1 MLSLGPIGYAF
12 NRTRQAYL
20 ATQLSIAETHWSRF
34 RGLMGAGTGD
44 FPPGQGLWI
53 VPSHGVHTL
62 GMRFSIDVAY
72 LDSNHVVV
80 HIESGL
86 KPWRVA
92 PIRLNADSVLELP
105 ENTLAATGTRVGDQ
119 IKIAQGKVDPD
130 DQQKHNAR
138 QEFAKRGLLD

>member
-1 MLSLGPIGYAF
+1 MLSPGPIGYAF
-12 NRTRQAYL
+12 NLTRQAYL
-20 ATQLSIAETHWSRF
+20 ATQLSVAETHWSRF
-34 RGLMGAGTGD
+34 RGLMGTGTED

-72 LDSNHVVV
+72 LDSKNVVV

-105 ENTLAATGTRVGDQ
+105 ESTLAATGTRVGDQ
-119 IKIAQGKVDPD
+119 IKFAQGTVDPD
-130 DQQKHNAR
+130 GQQKHSAM
-138 QEFAKRGLLD
+138 QGFAK

>member
-12 NRTRQAYL
+12 NCTRQAYL

-34 RGLMGAGTGD
+34 RGLMGASTED

-72 LDSNHVVV
+72 LDNSHVVV

-105 ENTLAATGTRVGDQ
+105 ESMLAATGTRVGDQ
-119 IKIAQGKVDPD
+119 IKIAQGKVELDE
-130 DQQKHNAR
+130 QQEYNAMHG
-138 QEFAKRGLLD
+138 FAK

>member
-1 MLSLGPIGYAF
+1 MLSPGPIRYAF
-12 NRTRQAYL
+12 NLTRQAYL

-34 RGLMGAGTGD
+34 RGLMGAGTED

-72 LDSNHVVV
+72 LDSKNVVV
-80 HIESGL
+80 HIESAL

-105 ENTLAATGTRVGDQ
+105 ESTLATTGTRVGDQ
-119 IKIAQGKVDPD
+119 IKFAQGKVDPD
-130 DQQKHNAR
+130 DQQKYNAM
-138 QEFAKRGLLD
+138 QGFAK

>member
-12 NRTRQAYL
+12 NLTRQAYL
-20 ATQLSIAETHWSRF
+20 ATQLSIAGTHWSRF
-34 RGLMGAGTGD
+34 RGLMGAGTED

-53 VPSHGVHTL
+53 IPSHGVHTL

-72 LDSNHVVV
+72 LDSDSVVV
-80 HIESGL
+80 HIEAGL

-105 ENTLAATGTRVGDQ
+105 ESTLAATGTRIGDQ
-119 IKIAQGKVDPD
+119 IKIARGKVDLN
-130 DQQKHNAR
+130 DQQKNNAM
-138 QEFAKRGLLD
+138 QGYAK